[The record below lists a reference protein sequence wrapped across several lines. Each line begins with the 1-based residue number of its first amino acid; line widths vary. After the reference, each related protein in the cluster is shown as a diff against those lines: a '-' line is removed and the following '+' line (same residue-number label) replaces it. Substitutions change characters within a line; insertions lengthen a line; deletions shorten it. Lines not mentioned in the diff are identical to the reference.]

1 MGVDAMQDAGGG
13 TAVAVAAR
21 VMDSAARAELAAAM
35 KRLQGSG
42 GLMMRMAD
50 LAGGMLGRTIRLGT
64 RTLHAVPGGQSAV
77 ARVVEAALTRAFDV
91 AVLRLDAV
99 GEQTRSRRF
108 AAPLV
113 VLSGAAGGFFGL
125 GGFVPDATVTT
136 LAIMREIAR
145 IAQDHGE
152 DLSDEAVRE
161 ACLEVFA
168 LNPGETEMGYF
179 GTRLVL
185 QGRPLALL
193 MAEVASRF
201 GMSLSQKF
209 ALQAVPVV
217 GALGGATLNAA
228 FLAHYRG
235 LARAHFTVRRLERR
249 FGAEAIRQAAVE
261 LGFPPPASP
270 SAR

>member
-1 MGVDAMQDAGGG
+1 MRMDVMQGTSVVVADQTMDAASQ
-13 TAVAVAAR
+13 T
-21 VMDSAARAELAAAM
+21 ELAAAM
-35 KRLQGSG
+35 TRLQSG
-42 GLMMRMAD
+42 GGLLMRMAD
-50 LAGGMLGRTIRLGT
+50 LVGGMLGRTVRLGS
-64 RTLHAVPGGQSAV
+64 RTLQAVPGGSSAIG
-77 ARVVEAALTRAFDV
+77 RVVEAALARAFDI
-91 AVLRLDAV
+91 AVLRLDSQ
-99 GEQTRSRRF
+99 GEQARSRRF

-125 GGFVPDATVTT
+125 GGFVPDAAVTT

-145 IAQDHGE
+145 IAQEEGE
-152 DLSDEAVRE
+152 ELSDPAARE
-161 ACLEVFA
+161 ACLQVFA
-168 LNPGETEMGYF
+168 LNPGEAEMGYF

-228 FLAHYRG
+228 FLNHYRE
-235 LARAHFTVRRLERR
+235 LARAHFTVRRLERV
-249 FGAEAIRQAAVE
+249 FGEAAVKQ
-261 LGFPPPASP
+261 AVN
-270 SAR
+270 A